1 MMPALDFL
9 KKFYTKNND
18 GHFIKYCT
26 RDQMK
31 AVMTGIKLSV
41 KKWSLH
47 FFLHK
52 KTVSIS
58 TNNTWHKRS
67 LSTLRMFIY
76 IYKWVCFWYLL
87 LLYV

>member
-1 MMPALDFL
+1 
-9 KKFYTKNND
+9 
-18 GHFIKYCT
+18 
-26 RDQMK
+26 
-31 AVMTGIKLSV
+31 V

-58 TNNTWHKRS
+58 TNNTWYKRS

-76 IYKWVCFWYLL
+76 IYKWVCFWCLL

>member
-9 KKFYTKNND
+9 KKFYTKNNN

-47 FFLHK
+47 FFYVK
-52 KTVSIS
+52 KQLVSVLTILGI
-58 TNNTWHKRS
+58 KE
-67 LSTLRMFIY
+67 
-76 IYKWVCFWYLL
+76 V
-87 LLYV
+87 